1 MTVDINAHWVPG
13 EGRAGLEAAL
23 TGGSSEHSENFLQK
37 QSFIVPS
44 DAVATSYQCLRTY
57 ISGLPW

>member
-23 TGGSSEHSENFLQK
+23 TGGSSEDFLQK
-37 QSFIVPS
+37 YSFIVPS
-44 DAVATSYQCLRTY
+44 DAVATSHRFLRTD

>member
-23 TGGSSEHSENFLQK
+23 TDGSSWDFLQMPVRK
-37 QSFIVPS
+37 
-44 DAVATSYQCLRTY
+44 LRTIAY
-57 ISGLPW
+57 KREKVSVTH